1 MKKQTALQQF
11 IEWGNQM
18 IGDYPAKT
26 LSFYEAIDKA
36 EELLSVEKE
45 QIIKADLAGVERTL
59 LKLNEYIP
67 VQNTLKTVRNI
78 KEGKDTHDEGEQ
90 YYNETYNTNT
100 P

>member
-45 QIIKADLAGVERTL
+45 QIIDAYSEGSNQNGFP
-59 LKLNEYIP
+59 LKHEA
-67 VQNTLKTVRNI
+67 
-78 KEGKDTHDEGEQ
+78 EQ
-90 YYNETYNTNT
+90 YYNETYT
-100 P
+100 